1 MGSMMQK
8 AADRPVLSTIA
19 ASAVT
24 LTAILGGAKALD
36 IRLIPWATA
45 SEIEAL
51 KEEQEMTNAKL
62 LRALSRIVAQQDEM
76 QDAQRALMRDFWQ
89 KRLEEAE
96 DDLKIA
102 PNSRSAKAQRDEA
115 KKNIETIDQVNAG
128 VPPRSALPSDDQ

>member
-1 MGSMMQK
+1 MGNIMQQAK
-8 AADRPVLSTIA
+8 DRPVLSTIA

-51 KEEQEMTNAKL
+51 KEEQELANAKL
-62 LRALSRIVAQQDEM
+62 LRALNNIIERQNELSAD
-76 QDAQRALMRDFWQ
+76 QRALMRDFWQ

-96 DDLKIA
+96 EDLRLS
-102 PNSRSAKAQRDEA
+102 PNSRSARAQRDEA
-115 KKNIETIDQVNAG
+115 RKNIELIDQVNAG
-128 VPPRSALPSDDQ
+128 VPHRSALPSDDK

>member
-8 AADRPVLSTIA
+8 AADRPVLSSIA
-19 ASAVT
+19 AGAVT
-24 LTAILGGAKALD
+24 ITAILGGAKALD

-51 KEEQEMTNAKL
+51 KEEQEVTNAKL
-62 LRALSRIVAQQDEM
+62 LRALSKIVDQQNEM
-76 QDAQRALMRDFWQ
+76 QDAQRALMREFWQ

-96 DDLKIA
+96 EDLRLS

-115 KKNIETIDQVNAG
+115 KKNIEMIDQVTAG

>member
-1 MGSMMQK
+1 MMQK

-51 KEEQEMTNAKL
+51 KEEQEVTNAKL
-62 LRALSRIVAQQDEM
+62 LRALSKIVDQQNEM

-96 DDLKIA
+96 EDLRLS
-102 PNSRSAKAQRDEA
+102 PNSRSARAQRDEA
-115 KKNIETIDQVNAG
+115 KKNIETIDQVTAG

>member
-1 MGSMMQK
+1 MGNIMQQAK
-8 AADRPVLSTIA
+8 DRPVLSTIA

-51 KEEQEMTNAKL
+51 KEEQELANAKL
-62 LRALSRIVAQQDEM
+62 LRALNNIIERQNELSAD
-76 QDAQRALMRDFWQ
+76 QRALMRDFWQ

-96 DDLKIA
+96 EDLRLS
-102 PNSRSAKAQRDEA
+102 PNSRSARAQRDEA
-115 KKNIETIDQVNAG
+115 KKNIELIDQVNAG
-128 VPPRSALPSDDQ
+128 VPHRSALPSDDK

>member
-8 AADRPVLSTIA
+8 AADRPVLSSIA
-19 ASAVT
+19 AGAVT
-24 LTAILGGAKALD
+24 ITAILGGAKALD

-96 DDLKIA
+96 EDLRLS